1 MFKIYL
7 RYIVINILFVTCSPL
22 WNTTRLLLGFEMID
36 FYRYILRMIKKHHPH
51 VDRIPHYKKI
61 PLQASY
67 NFVTFYL
74 NVTATLALS

>member
-1 MFKIYL
+1 MLIEYH
-7 RYIVINILFVTCSPL
+7 
-22 WNTTRLLLGFEMID
+22 MI
-36 FYRYILRMIKKHHPH
+36 
-51 VDRIPHYKKI
+51 KKI